1 MLTEIYPAGEDPIP
15 GISAEKVFEGIK
27 EHGHKQV
34 LFIPDR
40 KEIVDRL
47 RSMMKPGDVILILGA
62 GDIWQVGEELLKGEK

>member
-1 MLTEIYPAGEDPIP
+1 
-15 GISAEKVFEGIK
+15 VFEGIK

-40 KEIVDRL
+40 EEIVDTL